1 MSVLQNEALLE
12 TLWEEVVSEAT
23 DTGHIS
29 MMSESDIEFEVRR
42 RFEDLQWNNLKIPRI
57 TLSEH
62 PMEMKPHSV
71 HMTLTLPYVKHPQ
84 TLNWS
89 G

>member
-12 TLWEEVVSEAT
+12 TIWEEVVEEAK

-42 RFEDLQWNNLKIPRI
+42 RFQDLQ
-57 TLSEH
+57 
-62 PMEMKPHSV
+62 
-71 HMTLTLPYVKHPQ
+71 
-84 TLNWS
+84 
-89 G
+89 